1 MAIMALMAGSV
12 SFIFA
17 DTNNGDKEIRE
28 EADNLALWFMD
39 RMSRAQVEECDFKLS
54 MSQKGSKNVS
64 FRLTWQG
71 GTQHGK
77 TEVYDSSRVRMFP
90 QTGDLSGSRI
100 FDGEWSSLTPAL
112 TVDVKPLPPH
122 DGKPLYVVVSG
133 AGYVTVKD
141 KIN

>member
-1 MAIMALMAGSV
+1 MVIMALMAGSV
-12 SFIFA
+12 GFIFNE
-17 DTNNGDKEIRE
+17 TSNGDKEIRE

-39 RMSRAQVEECDFKLS
+39 RMSRAQVEECCFKLS
-54 MSQKGSKNVS
+54 MSKIGSRNTS

-77 TEVYDSSRVRMFP
+77 TEVYESSRARIFP
-90 QTGDLSGSRI
+90 MTGDLSRSRI

-112 TVDVKPLPPH
+112 TVDVKPQPPH

-133 AGYVTVKD
+133 AGYVTVVN